1 MVMQSYRSRRF
12 AAGAEV
18 SPDGGTHFRVWAP
31 QRRRVVLML
40 HTLGTSIQLAPDGH
54 GYFATH
60 VRESGPGTLYS
71 YQLDDDARLYP
82 DPASRFQPEGPHGP
96 SEVVD
101 ATYPWTDGSW
111 QGISLYGQV
120 FYELH
125 IGTFTPEGTY
135 QAAERELPAL
145 RELGVTCLEVMPLA
159 EFPGRFGW
167 GYDGVDLF
175 APVHLYGRPEDLRRF
190 IDRAHA
196 TGLGVILDVVYNHL
210 GPDGNYLEA
219 FSPHYFTDR
228 YPNEWGRSIDFDGP
242 DSGPVREFFAANAA
256 YWIGEYHFDGL
267 RLDATQSVIDRSP
280 RHILAEI
287 SAAARSAA
295 GRRSIALIAE
305 NEPQQTRLV
314 RPVEAG
320 GYGIDALWNDDF
332 HHTSAVAATGRSE
345 AYYSDYTGRPQ
356 ELISAAKWGFLYQ
369 GQRYAWQRKRR
380 GTPALDLSPA
390 AFVTFLENHDQV
402 ANSACGKRLSQLT
415 APGVYRALSAL
426 FLLMPGTPMLFQGQE
441 FASSKP
447 FLYFADHEPE
457 LAGRVREGRAE
468 FLAQFPSICDWMAH
482 AALPDPSA
490 PETFERCKLDFS
502 EREEH
507 AATYSLY
514 RDLLALRRTDG
525 AFRDQGRRQ
534 RLDGAVLGSDA
545 FVLRFFNPA
554 LNSDYAGGA
563 PGEDRLLLVNL
574 GRDLR
579 LESVAEP
586 LLAPPSEA
594 RWRLRWSSEHP
605 RYGGVGAP
613 SIEDEDGIWRLPARS
628 AVVMAPEPG
637 PLSEGET

>member
-1 MVMQSYRSRRF
+1 
-12 AAGAEV
+12 
-18 SPDGGTHFRVWAP
+18 
-31 QRRRVVLML
+31 
-40 HTLGTSIQLAPDGH
+40 
-54 GYFATH
+54 
-60 VRESGPGTLYS
+60 
-71 YQLDDDARLYP
+71 
-82 DPASRFQPEGPHGP
+82 
-96 SEVVD
+96 
-101 ATYPWTDGSW
+101 
-111 QGISLYGQV
+111 
-120 FYELH
+120 
-125 IGTFTPEGTY
+125 
-135 QAAERELPAL
+135 
-145 RELGVTCLEVMPLA
+145 
-159 EFPGRFGW
+159 
-167 GYDGVDLF
+167 
-175 APVHLYGRPEDLRRF
+175 
-190 IDRAHA
+190 
-196 TGLGVILDVVYNHL
+196 
-210 GPDGNYLEA
+210 
-219 FSPHYFTDR
+219 
-228 YPNEWGRSIDFDGP
+228 
-242 DSGPVREFFAANAA
+242 
-256 YWIGEYHFDGL
+256 
-267 RLDATQSVIDRSP
+267 
-280 RHILAEI
+280 
-287 SAAARSAA
+287 
-295 GRRSIALIAE
+295 
-305 NEPQQTRLV
+305 
-314 RPVEAG
+314 
-320 GYGIDALWNDDF
+320 
-332 HHTSAVAATGRSE
+332 
-345 AYYSDYTGRPQ
+345 
-356 ELISAAKWGFLYQ
+356 
-369 GQRYAWQRKRR
+369 
-380 GTPALDLSPA
+380 
-390 AFVTFLENHDQV
+390 
-402 ANSACGKRLSQLT
+402 
-415 APGVYRALSAL
+415 VYRALSAL

-613 SIEDEDGIWRLPARS
+613 SIEDEDGIWTLPARS
-628 AVVMAPEPG
+628 AAVMAPEPG